1 MKKLLKN
8 IIKQLKDFEKGK
20 IWIGT
25 NYNEKLNSIS
35 EKDVFIRPFPNLH
48 SISEIISHL
57 TVWRNETILKIK
69 TGEGSITDDCEENWL
84 TNDKLIEKGWN
95 KIISEYK
102 DSLSELIEILETKD
116 DSFLN
121 EKYFDTDFKDYF
133 EYQFVVYGMLHH
145 DIYHLGQLGII
156 IKLLKEGI
164 NTNNRK

>member
-1 MKKLLKN
+1 MKNLINN
-8 IIKQLKDFEKGK
+8 IVNQLKDIENGTL
-20 IWIGT
+20 WIGT
-25 NYNEKLNSIS
+25 NYNEKLNLIS

-69 TGEGSITDDCEENWL
+69 TGKGSITDDCEDNWL
-84 TNDKLIEKGWN
+84 TNDILVKKGWN

-102 DSLSELIEILETKD
+102 DSLYELIEILRTKD

-156 IKLLKEGI
+156 IKLLKEETS
-164 NTNNRK
+164 TNKC